1 MMRNHFTFVVVL
13 LILFSSPIHAEK
25 RIKQGMTAQEVLP
38 LIEGVE
44 VEESHQ
50 IWRSP
55 TIIDMASFVN
65 LHNTRIFQKTTS
77 SNETIYQ
84 IVEFDDNQKF
94 KNLYFIERQQANSYS
109 ADVMGTY
116 AEVFNTI
123 KKGDDYKDVV
133 KKVGYGTRK
142 IFFCE
147 DGVWYV
153 RDSYYIGR
161 MWCPITFFAAT
172 GKVAHIVYI
181 DLDYFRSPESEVFV
195 RITDEGS
202 IEAFSH

>member
-1 MMRNHFTFVVVL
+1 MIRDYIKFVLVFF
-13 LILFSSPIHAEK
+13 ILSSASLNAESQ
-25 RIKQGMTAQEVLP
+25 IKQGMTAQEVLP

-44 VEESHQ
+44 VEESHE
-50 IWRSP
+50 IWRDP
-55 TIIDMASFVN
+55 TIINMASFVN
-65 LHNTRIFQKTTS
+65 LHNTRIFQRTAS

-94 KNLYFIERQQANSYS
+94 KNLYFIERHQSNSYS
-109 ADVMGTY
+109 ADVMGTF

-172 GKVAHIVYI
+172 GKVAHIVDI
-181 DLDYFRSPESEVFV
+181 DLDYYRSPESKVLV
-195 RITDEGS
+195 KVLDDGS

>member
-44 VEESHQ
+44 VEENHE
-50 IWRSP
+50 IWIRPS
-55 TIIDMASFVN
+55 IINMTSFVN
-65 LHNTRIFQKTTS
+65 LHNTRIFRREEPS
-77 SNETIYQ
+77 CGTIYQ
-84 IVEFDDNQKF
+84 LVEFDDKQMF
-94 KNLYFIERQQANSYS
+94 KNLYTIKQEIFDSYS